1 MNVRV
6 LLFAALREAAG
17 SREVCIAVP
26 EGASVAELRERLVVE
41 YPSLARLLP
50 NAAAAVNEEYSDAAA
65 RLSAGDMVAFIPPVS
80 GG

>member
-26 EGASVAELRERLVVE
+26 EGVTVAELRQRLMVE

-50 NAAAAVNEEYSDAAA
+50 NAAAAVNEEYADAAT
-65 RLSAGDMVAFIPPVS
+65 RLNAGDMVAFIPPVS

>member
-17 SREVCIAVP
+17 SREVSIAVP
-26 EGASVAELRERLVVE
+26 DGASVADLRERLALE
-41 YPSLARLLP
+41 YPSVARLLA
-50 NAAAAVNEEYSDAAA
+50 NAAVAVNEEYADAAD
-65 RLSAGDMVAFIPPVS
+65 RLKAGDVAAFIPPVS